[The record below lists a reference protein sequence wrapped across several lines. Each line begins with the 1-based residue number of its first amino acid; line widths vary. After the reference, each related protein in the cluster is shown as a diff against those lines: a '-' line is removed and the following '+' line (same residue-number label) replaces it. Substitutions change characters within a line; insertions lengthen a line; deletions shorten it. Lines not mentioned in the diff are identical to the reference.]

1 MELRRVL
8 IDSHGSDG
16 IIDVGILQCPH
27 CQKRFSH
34 SGSYSSHMSS
44 KKCTAAAQA
53 SSNVAAFND
62 QMILYRALI
71 QQFQA
76 AQSLAYPTVNPYAAF
91 LQQQL
96 IQVDASFRSIHSS
109 RFG

>member
-1 MELRRVL
+1 
-8 IDSHGSDG
+8 
-16 IIDVGILQCPH
+16 
-27 CQKRFSH
+27 
-34 SGSYSSHMSS
+34 MSS

-76 AQSLAYPTVNPYAAF
+76 AQSFAYPTVNPYAAF
-91 LQQQL
+91 LQQQI
-96 IQVDASFRSIHSS
+96 IQVALNEKMKNRCNRSFKSAEVDCLMHS
-109 RFG
+109 FGGNCFEM